1 MNGKE
6 KALEIWKK
14 AVSIFNT
21 DKKIKWIVLIG
32 MIGILLILLSEILPQ
47 NTKTPQ
53 DAVSV
58 SIDNETFCRQAEEK
72 IYNLVSSIQGVGEAQ
87 VWVTLESGAEY
98 VYLQEEIR
106 NTDTTKDYDSEGV
119 KTLREKDN
127 SEQKYI
133 LVNKNGEEQP
143 LLQKQLEP
151 TVQGVVIVCEGAGS
165 AQVNEQVVNAVTCA
179 LGISSNRVYVAQL
192 TKPSK

>member
-58 SIDNETFCRQAEEK
+58 SIDNETFCRQTEEK
-72 IYNLVSSIQGVGEAQ
+72 IYNLVSSIQGVGKAQ

-119 KTLREKDN
+119 KTPREKDN

>member
-58 SIDNETFCRQAEEK
+58 SIDNETFCRQTEAK
-72 IYNLVSSIQGVGEAQ
+72 IQSGQQYPGSGGSAGVGYAGKRGR
-87 VWVTLESGAEY
+87 VCVSAGGNPKH
-98 VYLQEEIR
+98 R
-106 NTDTTKDYDSEGV
+106 HDKR
-119 KTLREKDN
+119 LR
-127 SEQKYI
+127 QRRR
-133 LVNKNGEEQP
+133 KNA
-143 LLQKQLEP
+143 
-151 TVQGVVIVCEGAGS
+151 AGK
-165 AQVNEQVVNAVTCA
+165 
-179 LGISSNRVYVAQL
+179 R
-192 TKPSK
+192 